1 MPQPRQRD
9 VLIKTAR
16 ENYETIA
23 KKLGETTSYPG
34 NWVYSQ
40 WTESELKEW
49 LDERGWPAPQPSTRD
64 KLVASVRR
72 NARLAA
78 LQARSLAASAS
89 SSADAAQAT
98 LSDALFK
105 AWTDS
110 DLKLFLDEHGI
121 YVPQGS
127 ARNEMVA
134 LARKHRASLLSQAA
148 TASSTAAEAFGAATS
163 NANNEYAQATDD
175 AQLKLQEA
183 FDTAA
188 QSWSDSRLKA
198 FLDARGVRVPQRTR
212 RDELL
217 AKVRENRHKVAT
229 NWNAWTFETWD
240 IEQLK

>member
-1 MPQPRQRD
+1 M
-9 VLIKTAR
+9 
-16 ENYETIA
+16 IA
-23 KKLGETTSYPG
+23 KKLGETASYPG

-49 LDERGWPAPQPSTRD
+49 LDERGWPVPQPSTRD
-64 KLVASVRR
+64 KLIASVRR
-72 NARLAA
+72 NARLAT
-78 LQARSLAASAS
+78 LQARSLAASAA

-98 LSDALFK
+98 LSDALFS
-105 AWTDS
+105 AWSDS
-110 DLKLFLDEHGI
+110 DLKLFLDEHGVN
-121 YVPQGS
+121 VPQGS
-127 ARNEMVA
+127 RRNEMIA
-134 LARKHRASLLSQAA
+134 LARKHRASLLSQAS

-163 NANNEYAQATDD
+163 RAGNEYAQATDD

-183 FDTAA
+183 FDTTV

-198 FLDARGVRVPQRTR
+198 FLDARGVPVPQKNR

-240 IEQLK
+240 IEHLKFVNPHALS

>member
-1 MPQPRQRD
+1 M
-9 VLIKTAR
+9 
-16 ENYETIA
+16 
-23 KKLGETTSYPG
+23 
-34 NWVYSQ
+34 
-40 WTESELKEW
+40 
-49 LDERGWPAPQPSTRD
+49 
-64 KLVASVRR
+64 
-72 NARLAA
+72 
-78 LQARSLAASAS
+78 
-89 SSADAAQAT
+89 
-98 LSDALFK
+98 
-105 AWTDS
+105 
-110 DLKLFLDEHGI
+110 
-121 YVPQGS
+121 PQGS